1 MWPYRTVPWPGNRAV
16 RAVWRFHHRRT
27 VMVFWSLIMS
37 VMIAI
42 VLVGCR
48 AAEAGIT
55 MMAVSGRAVKT
66 MVARMFL
73 VVIVGPVVFRT
84 VLVAVS
90 YTHLR
95 AHETSV

>member
-1 MWPYRTVPWPGNRAV
+1 
-16 RAVWRFHHRRT
+16 
-27 VMVFWSLIMS
+27 MVFRSLIMS

-84 VLVAVS
+84 VLVDG
-90 YTHLR
+90 R
-95 AHETSV
+95 ALPLWCLLFPGRLACASER

>member
-1 MWPYRTVPWPGNRAV
+1 
-16 RAVWRFHHRRT
+16 
-27 VMVFWSLIMS
+27 MS

-55 MMAVSGRAVKT
+55 MMSVSGRAVKT

-84 VLVAVS
+84 VLAVIFRRARVAVVVLVVS
-90 YTHLR
+90 GAACLCF
-95 AHETSV
+95 

>member
-1 MWPYRTVPWPGNRAV
+1 
-16 RAVWRFHHRRT
+16 
-27 VMVFWSLIMS
+27 MS

-84 VLVAVS
+84 VLVVLAVIFDG
-90 YTHLR
+90 R
-95 AHETSV
+95 ALPLWCLLFPGRLACASER

>member
-1 MWPYRTVPWPGNRAV
+1 
-16 RAVWRFHHRRT
+16 
-27 VMVFWSLIMS
+27 MS

-42 VLVGCR
+42 VLIGCR

-55 MMAVSGRAVKT
+55 MMAVSRRAVKT

-84 VLVAVS
+84 VLVVLVVLAVIFRRVRVAVVVLVVS
-90 YTHLR
+90 GAACLCFGAVT
-95 AHETSV
+95 APVA

>member
-1 MWPYRTVPWPGNRAV
+1 M
-16 RAVWRFHHRRT
+16 WRFHHRRT

-84 VLVAVS
+84 VLVVLAVIFR
-90 YTHLR
+90 R
-95 AHETSV
+95 ARVAVVVLVISGAACLCF

>member
-1 MWPYRTVPWPGNRAV
+1 
-16 RAVWRFHHRRT
+16 
-27 VMVFWSLIMS
+27 MS

-84 VLVAVS
+84 VLVVLAVLLS
-90 YTHLR
+90 GDCPGCLTYGAR
-95 AHETSV
+95 QKPAEQ